1 MASLSTTAACH
12 TLHTL
17 PCHVA
22 PSIATEAGVEGAMSS
37 KVARASTAMAGTY
50 APHQWSCSKEKYIL
64 TLADFPGLISV

>member
-1 MASLSTTAACH
+1 
-12 TLHTL
+12 
-17 PCHVA
+17 VA